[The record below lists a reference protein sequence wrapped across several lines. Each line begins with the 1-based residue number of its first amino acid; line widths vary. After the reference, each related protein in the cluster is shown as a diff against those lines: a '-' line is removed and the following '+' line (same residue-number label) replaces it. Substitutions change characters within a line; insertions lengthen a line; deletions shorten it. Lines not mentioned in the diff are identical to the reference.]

1 MRAGLTA
8 ALRCGLDVQGFLEG
22 LGFGAGLVGEAAA
35 SMAAGAVVA
44 STCSPL
50 YLLSCGYAVPAI
62 ARAVKRH
69 AQL

>member
-1 MRAGLTA
+1 M
-8 ALRCGLDVQGFLEG
+8 EG

-50 YLLSCGYAVPAI
+50 YLLSCGHAVPAI